1 MKKEIWFY
9 TFVSILLIMLFAT
22 FYVSLKDMKDNNI
35 YEGEVTGIEHRHPTG
50 KYNPEDRYVVNIEKD
65 GKQNSFRVS
74 QVEYKA
80 IKVGMYLVWDNE
92 EGKVKE
98 LRESKYE
105 RN

>member
-9 TFVSILLIMLFAT
+9 TFVSILLIMLFST
-22 FYVSLKDMKDNNI
+22 FYMSLKDMKDNTI
-35 YEGEVTGIEHRHPTG
+35 YEGEVTGIEHEHSTD
-50 KYNPEDRYVVNIEKD
+50 KYNPRDRYVVNIEKD
-65 GKQNSFRVS
+65 GKHNSLRVS

-98 LRESKYE
+98 LRE
-105 RN
+105 

>member
-1 MKKEIWFY
+1 MKKEVWFY

-22 FYVSLKDMKDNNI
+22 FIISIKDINDDTNI
-35 YEGEVTGIEHRHPTG
+35 YEGEVTGIKHKHSTD
-50 KYNPEDRYVVNIEKD
+50 KYNPEDRYIVNIEKD
-65 GKQNSFRVS
+65 GKRNSLRVS

-98 LRESKYE
+98 LRE
-105 RN
+105 